1 MILHHDGPGEAK
13 SCQTGVNKSL
23 RFCEAAKPAL
33 REVGV
38 AAADVLY
45 VGDSV
50 TSDMAAARNAGMDFV
65 WLNPDGKPVPDG
77 FAPVCVIRDI
87 REFPG
92 CPCLS

>member
-65 WLNPDGKPVPDG
+65 PDG